1 MKNLGRVLFM
11 CKGGNS
17 FDMNRGYKHTKVS
30 HLKISNKGK
39 VIFEADVPTWAKVIR
54 TTIDVLKASYKDDVS
69 KGTFEETFNK
79 ALNEYLDTNKF
90 APNANFS
97 RTIFTDDSWMTS
109 SLYKESK
116 NHKLLLFRDTNTW
129 EDKYICAVYAD
140 EVVWVLQA
148 LLNSINDEYTIEV
161 NYTLR
166 ENLSVSE
173 DIKAGVAEQDKEFD
187 KEAFTKDMLSLQFEV
202 SHIHSQVMSLYSRIA
217 KISEK
222 YGYNPQDYLDK
233 MMGMDKYKSK
243 PLDSTDMPF

>member
-30 HLKISNKGK
+30 HLKISHRGK
-39 VIFEADVPTWAKVIR
+39 IIFEADVPTWAKLIR
-54 TTIDVLKASYKDDVS
+54 TTIDVLQPAYKDDAS
-69 KGTFEETFNK
+69 RGTFENTFNK
-79 ALNEYLDTNKF
+79 ALNDYLDTNKF

-116 NHKLLLFRDTNTW
+116 NHKLLLFRDAITW

-148 LLNSINDEYTIEV
+148 LLNSIDDEYSIEI
-161 NYTLR
+161 NYMLR
-166 ENLSVSE
+166 ENLSVAE
-173 DIKAGVAEQDKEFD
+173 DIKAGIAEQDNEFD
-187 KEAFTKDMLSLQFEV
+187 KEAFTKDMLCLQMEV
-202 SHIHSQVMSLYSRIA
+202 SHIHSQVMSLYTHIE
-217 KISEK
+217 KLSEK
-222 YGYNPQDYLDK
+222 YGYNTQDYLDK
-233 MMGMDKYKSK
+233 MMGIDKYKNE